1 MQLNSNLF
9 LTINFCQ
16 KRSMEADKGV
26 DLMTTLEIDKEIRHG
41 NKKIVLYTLHIIIG
55 GLLFGMWNWLQW
67 FANKLLFI
75 PFAVIAVIFLIY
87 STIDGFNDP
96 IVGYLTDRSTRFT
109 ARWGKRFPWIIS
121 CLIVGPILLISSFIP
136 IGSGPDPEGIII
148 AAIWLVLTMVVY
160 ETILTVNE
168 VNYNAL
174 FPDMFRNLDE
184 RKKVSIIASGMG
196 VINSVLGVVLIP
208 IVLVALGA
216 DREKFND
223 PEYVYSTAEVTPNI
237 IAFLGT
243 AIVIVVICYILLI
256 PFIWGVRETDEMK
269 TFRTDLDQ
277 TGKSTSPVKEV
288 IVRIF
293 KDRNWMAVVLAYFCY
308 TVAGML
314 LLQGLNYFVIDN
326 LGGTI
331 GDLIIPKLMAV
342 FGGVIAIPIFLFLAK
357 KVGSKNGYLISFIL
371 LAITFSL
378 FFFVSDLTSLTLVLG
393 FGGIGLGGAGIMYT
407 LITAEAIDNAVIESG
422 KREEATYNG
431 VLRIFSG
438 YSYFF
443 QTLIFAIVGF
453 FSGYDERKAL
463 QSEAA
468 KLGIQL
474 QVSLIPLLILL
485 IGIFILAFTYK
496 IRKEDAA
503 ANVIKL
509 KELGL

>member
-1 MQLNSNLF
+1 
-9 LTINFCQ
+9 
-16 KRSMEADKGV
+16 
-26 DLMTTLEIDKEIRHG
+26 MTSSTDNEIRHG
-41 NKKIVLYTLHIIIG
+41 NMKMILYTLHIIIG

-67 FANKLLFI
+67 YANKLLFI
-75 PFAVIAVIFLIY
+75 PFAVIAVIFFIY

-96 IVGYLTDRSTRFT
+96 IVGYLTDKSTRFT

-121 CLIVGPILLISSFIP
+121 CLIIGPILLISSFVP
-136 IGSGPDPEGIII
+136 IATGPDPSGIII
-148 AAIWLVLTMVVY
+148 AAIWLVLTMVIY

-174 FPDMFRNLDE
+174 FPDMFRNLDD
-184 RKKVSIIASGMG
+184 RRKVSIIGAGMG

-208 IVLVALGA
+208 LILVGLGA

-223 PEYVYSTAEVTPNI
+223 PEYVYSSAEVMPNI

-243 AIVIVVICYILLI
+243 TIIIVLICYVLLI
-256 PFIWGVRETDEMK
+256 PFIAGVREPEEMK
-269 TFRTDLDQ
+269 SFRTDLDQ
-277 TGKSTSPVKEV
+277 AGKSTSPVKEV
-288 IVRIF
+288 IIRIF

-314 LLQGLNYFVIDN
+314 LLQGLNFFVIDN

-331 GDLIIPKLMAV
+331 GDLIFPKLMAV
-342 FGGVIAIPIFLFLAK
+342 IGGIFAIPIFLVLAK

-371 LAITFSL
+371 LAITFFL
-378 FFFVSDLTSLTLVLG
+378 FFFITDLSSLTLVLG

-407 LITAEAIDNAVIESG
+407 LITAEAIDNAVVESG

-453 FSGYDERKAL
+453 FSGYDERRAL
-463 QSEAA
+463 QSETA
-468 KLGIQL
+468 KFGIQL
-474 QVSLIPLLILL
+474 QVSFIPLLILL
-485 IGIFILAFTYK
+485 IGIIILILMYK

-503 ANVIKL
+503 ENVIKL

>member
-1 MQLNSNLF
+1 MATS
-9 LTINFCQ
+9 
-16 KRSMEADKGV
+16 
-26 DLMTTLEIDKEIRHG
+26 EIGKEIRHG
-41 NKKIVLYTLHIIIG
+41 NTKMVLYTLHIIIG

-67 FANKLLFI
+67 YANKLLFI
-75 PFAVIAVIFLIY
+75 PFAVIAVVFLVY

-121 CLIVGPILLISSFIP
+121 CLIIGPVLLISSFIP
-136 IGSGPDPEGIII
+136 IASGPDPEGIVI
-148 AAIWLVLTMVVY
+148 AAIWLVLTMVIY

-174 FPDMFRNLDE
+174 FPDMFRNLDD
-184 RKKVSIIASGMG
+184 RRKVSIIGSGMG
-196 VINSVLGVVLIP
+196 VLNSVLGVVLIP
-208 IVLVALGA
+208 LILVGLGA

-243 AIVIVVICYILLI
+243 TIIIVLICYVLLI
-256 PFIWGVRETDEMK
+256 PFIWGVREPDEMK
-269 TFRTDLDQ
+269 SFRTELDK

-288 IVRIF
+288 IARIF
-293 KDRNWMAVVLAYFCY
+293 KDKNWMAVVLAYFCY

-331 GDLIIPKLMAV
+331 GDLIVPKLMAV
-342 FGGVIAIPIFLFLAK
+342 IGGVIAIPIFLVLAK
-357 KVGSKNGYLISFIL
+357 RVGSKNGYLISFII
-371 LAITFSL
+371 LAITFFL
-378 FFFVSDLTSLTLVLG
+378 FFFIKDLSTLTLVLG
-393 FGGIGLGGAGIMYT
+393 FGGIGLGGAGIMYV
-407 LITAEAIDNAVIESG
+407 LITAEAIDNAVVKSG

-443 QTLIFAIVGF
+443 QTFIFAIVGF
-453 FSGYDERKAL
+453 FSGYDEQKAL

-468 KLGIQL
+468 QFGIQL
-474 QVSLIPLLILL
+474 QVSFIPLIILL
-485 IGIFILAFTYK
+485 IGILILAYMYK

-503 ANVIKL
+503 ENVLKL
-509 KELGL
+509 KELAL